1 MYYNSNRFI
10 LITNLECR
18 LVTSSLRSLIIAV
31 SWDTVECPS
40 PDKVEHSDSRLTD
53 ELPFTS
59 AEKVKKNV
67 LVEFCMLHVQS
78 SDMIA
83 TAELYEKKKQF
94 WCIQAIFFNN
104 LLKYNTWTKCT
115 GQNVCASFTLQL
127 SQNTVFLS

>member
-18 LVTSSLRSLIIAV
+18 LVLSSLRSLIIAV

-59 AEKVKKNV
+59 AENIKIKNNKKNCPGGV
-67 LVEFCMLHVQS
+67 MH
-78 SDMIA
+78 I
-83 TAELYEKKKQF
+83 THIKQRHYSNF
-94 WCIQAIFFNN
+94 R
-104 LLKYNTWTKCT
+104 
-115 GQNVCASFTLQL
+115 
-127 SQNTVFLS
+127 TV